1 MSAALQ
7 RRAAVV
13 AGATGLATLL
23 LTGSARAGIDYVSDL
38 EAVAQAQAGAFV
50 ANPTTLAAVWYNPA
64 GLAAQRGLQVEVE
77 GGLVNCPLSYARAP
91 DDNAASYPV
100 VRNQTPMQPVALAGV
115 SYDFGLPNL
124 TAAFVAYVPQ
134 SDHYTFSD
142 TGPQRYQAVSG
153 RYVLA
158 HFHLATAYRFGDL
171 LALGVAFGPSYFSAQ
186 QRTVL
191 SAALHPTD
199 PEYPESQVPIEVDVE
214 KRGFMTASIGA
225 TLTPAR
231 WLAIGAGVMP
241 PFTVDAGGHAQVT
254 LPPSLSS
261 VASITGDSVR
271 ASVPF
276 PTIAR
281 AGVRVW
287 PTRRL
292 SVELAG
298 VYEGWSRVR
307 EIVITPDISVQ
318 SSLIG
323 NRAIARIHLTK
334 NYRDLASVRLGAEY
348 SPDGAALRRFTFRGG
363 VSYESSGL
371 SPGYYD
377 LSAADGDKYEVA
389 VGASVRLW
397 NLSIDLAYAHVFL
410 PDTTES
416 ASKLTINNV
425 VAPDNTRVIGNGTY
439 SLGYDSVHVG
449 VRVQL
454 L

>member
-1 MSAALQ
+1 MSVPLE
-7 RRAAVV
+7 RRAALV
-13 AGATGLATLL
+13 ARAAGIATVLW
-23 LTGSARAGIDYVSDL
+23 TGSARGGIDYVGDL
-38 EAVAQAQAGAFV
+38 AAVGQAQAGAFV

-64 GLAAQRGLQVEVE
+64 GLAAQRGLQLELE
-77 GGLVNCPLSYARAP
+77 GGLVNCPLSYARAA
-91 DDNAASYPV
+91 DDGAASYPV
-100 VRNQTPMQPVALAGV
+100 VRNQTPIQPVGLAGV

-124 TAAFVAYVPQ
+124 TTAFVAYVPQ

-142 TGPQRYQAVSG
+142 TGPQRHQIIGG

-158 HFHLATAYRFGDL
+158 HFHLATAYRFGGL

-186 QRTVL
+186 QRTTL
-191 SAALHPTD
+191 SAALTPTD
-199 PEYPESQVPIEVDVE
+199 PEYPPSEVPIQVDVE
-214 KRGFMTASIGA
+214 KPGFMTASLGA

-231 WLAIGAGVMP
+231 WLAIGVSVMP
-241 PFTVDAGGHAQVT
+241 PFTVEAEGHAQIT

-261 VASITGDSVR
+261 LASVSGSAVR
-271 ASVPF
+271 ATVPF

-287 PTRRL
+287 PTPRI

-323 NRAIARIHLTK
+323 DRTIAPLHLTK
-334 NYRDLASVRLGAEY
+334 NYRDLASVRLGVEY
-348 SPDGAALRRFTFRGG
+348 APESAALRRFTFRGG
-363 VSYESSGL
+363 LSYESSGL

-377 LSAADGDKYEVA
+377 LSAPDGDKYAVA
-389 VGASVRLW
+389 VGASVRVW
-397 NLSIDLAYAHVFL
+397 KLSFDVAYAHVFL
-410 PDTTES
+410 PDTTVS
-416 ASKLTINNV
+416 DSKLTAVNV
-425 VAPDNTRVIGNGTY
+425 LSPDNTRVIGNGTY

-449 VRVQL
+449 VRAQFL
-454 L
+454 